1 MRAFE
6 WQKPSY
12 STEGANCVN
21 IAAGPDGLLWLR
33 ESTEPEEILTVG
45 SGCFR
50 GLLTAIK
57 KDRLPLR
64 GAQR

>member
-1 MRAFE
+1 MSAFE
-6 WQKPSY
+6 WQKSSY

-21 IAAGPDGLLWLR
+21 IAAAPGGLLWLR
-33 ESTEPEEILTVG
+33 ESIEPEEILAAG
-45 SGCFR
+45 SGRFH

-64 GAQR
+64 GARR